1 MSDTLAYLRGRR
13 IWMIRDFVVWGS
25 LSAREFSFLITL
37 TDQGQKRIMFL
48 TVPLGGELQKVNF
61 SDLVDFRGNN
71 LPEKLIN
78 PKVIPLQKTAV
89 GVVVAGQEDSETFSI
104 AKTSST
110 EPNGL
115 CDLIVMEVG

>member
-13 IWMIRDFVVWGS
+13 IWVIRDFVVWGS
-25 LSAREFSFLITL
+25 LSAHEFSFLVTL
-37 TDQGQKRIMFL
+37 NDQTQKRIMFL

-61 SDLVDFRGNN
+61 SDLVDFRGNS
-71 LPEKLIN
+71 LPEKLVN
-78 PKVIPLQKTAV
+78 PKVMPLQKTAV
-89 GVVVAGQEDSETFSI
+89 GVVVVGQEDSESFSI
-104 AKTSST
+104 AKISSS